1 LCVIVIRLSS
11 FCQIC
16 SFFGSVLRF
25 TFTLHH
31 FDYFFFCRMLNNLTI
46 FFITSIAYCCLC
58 IHRFPIIEP
67 DPGHT
72 KLRLSSEGL
81 EAIKRITN
89 PIAAVSVCPA
99 FFLSPKLL
107 CFSIILQSVTVM
119 QWFLL
124 FRMNFLCFKYSKC
137 SLSMAAIVQ
146 SLLLIVHLQVD
157 IFLICIAI
165 SRKISLFFFFI
176 YIYIPFLQFLLW
188 LYNQVIGPYR
198 SGKSFLLNQLLSL
211 SCYEGTVLTLI
222 SLFFSVFF

>member
-1 LCVIVIRLSS
+1 
-11 FCQIC
+11 
-16 SFFGSVLRF
+16 
-25 TFTLHH
+25 
-31 FDYFFFCRMLNNLTI
+31 MLNNLTI

-165 SRKISLFFFFI
+165 SRKISLFFLYI
-176 YIYIPFLQFLLW
+176 YIYPIFTVSFMVVQSGNRSISLWKIFSAQSASFPFLLRRYCF
-188 LYNQVIGPYR
+188 N
-198 SGKSFLLNQLLSL
+198 LN
-211 SCYEGTVLTLI
+211 
-222 SLFFSVFF
+222 